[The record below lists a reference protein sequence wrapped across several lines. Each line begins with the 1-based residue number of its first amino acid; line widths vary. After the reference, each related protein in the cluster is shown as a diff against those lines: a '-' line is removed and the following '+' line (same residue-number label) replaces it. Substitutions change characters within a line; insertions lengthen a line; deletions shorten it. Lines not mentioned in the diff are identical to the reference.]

1 MSKWSAPIHFIPHA
15 QQRSLPSFGWIIKRR
30 VHVQNARHTALQFV
44 RARLIRYADH
54 RAQRKLGYSSLEQL
68 AFVLDRQAGVV
79 QTKLNLIFVYIMQK
93 VPTPHQ
99 RTASSCSPTMA
110 HDGSSDDESTFL
122 DVQDTVEDDTML
134 PESTLPLEVKLSP
147 SSSSESPLKLGYPA
161 SIGRPKAVSASAAP
175 ISLSTNKS
183 DAGVENST
191 IMTPIAANSAAP
203 AAYLVS
209 AAHSESALMSKG
221 VAPPPPP
228 ISVRPATDTKPN
240 GFMTM
245 GGNLLS
251 GMVDFAGIKSPRGTM
266 QKVHV
271 VYPTPGPLYVDLYS
285 RDDGTGARVKGFRRT
300 PDGTMADAE
309 ASGQVYPGDELVSIN
324 AVDVTKMVFA
334 DIITTAKEATFPL
347 SLTFHCFLKNR
358 EEHDKQ
364 IQEKPIQP
372 ERKHLSG
379 PLPPMSPSSS
389 AGWGA
394 RLSQMTRSGSFEQ
407 KTTGSDLTI
416 GAPRSPSSPS
426 SETNGGKFGFSL
438 GKVGTDGVKKN
449 LFRMM
454 GNKPSRPEEDKNVVK
469 GWMNDLALKPHN
481 SSTGGRH
488 RKTPANT
495 NTDVLHSTP
504 IVAVTTGGRFVGV
517 LDDDVNEF
525 SLTWFRKTPP
535 EMDIRQIKGVK
546 RCPYFPSV
554 DDVGAILSL
563 QCESLRFPQ
572 LKRVVE
578 MSSPLVLDPAVGN
591 TVDVLLE
598 AGAGSFS
605 ATLASNEHDSFQI
618 KISPD
623 DVILVKISEDEDE
636 GGVVVKAAYSTF
648 LQVLLD
654 PADQLRFTLK
664 VQEFGGFLD
673 SKWCRVTDDNYSS
686 SGAVSSPAA
695 GKNRLRLQSEGSLT
709 SISSARLSDLV
720 GLEPDDAADPTKER
734 SSDVT
739 PAATPPRS
747 AMISSKNGFS
757 ASSTS
762 IAGDNV
768 FIEGRLAAQDKEIA
782 MLREKLSSMSVL
794 LKTAEQENKQVT
806 ASLEVKDNRIELQQ
820 MKLRQ
825 FEKFPGQCDAQA
837 REIQAL
843 RTKLEDEERK
853 HAHCKEELQQVLN
866 VAAKRAA
873 EMTDQG
879 VQTEAQFLDG
889 EGFTSA
895 VVSSGSGWE
904 RDAWSGTVATV
915 SASDL
920 QQQIKDQQLRIAQL
934 QDEQVKLVTKR
945 NMFRAKSLELSK
957 ELRRLVGANNNR
969 PLDDLETQL
978 AERSTL
984 QAELAFVKADAKS
997 TADEL
1002 AGLKSVLD
1010 NVGDKDKGA
1019 KRLAAQN
1026 AELQRTVHQ
1035 LQDSLSE
1042 ARDQVDA
1049 VKKINSALALRL
1061 HRLQPETR
1069 GSIVEELPISPPTG
1083 FPAFTSDDEDDDDDE
1098 EEEDEELKDG
1108 LAEFRRS
1115 LVGHCTFFKAL
1126 LLIVR
1131 IIRHQRLMGELRS
1144 VFRRLWAVW
1153 MAMQVE
1159 FHGRYSLERLG
1170 RLNSYMQ
1177 TASLCR
1183 VMSVAFL
1190 SSFPCL
1196 VLAILVE
1203 AVPLAA
1209 PEDGVRANWVFLI
1222 RFGFVT
1228 GLMVGSMVFQMG
1240 QNVPAL
1246 IVKTRHI
1253 ITIAVLSA
1261 GAAVITL
1268 YAVASAT
1275 VFPVPFTMLL
1285 ASPPSIV
1292 MYGICFAIFWG
1303 AQFKAD
1309 PSIQKEM
1316 EQQTTVL
1323 NCQISLTLIYPM
1335 YIFGFTSFTG
1345 AYQTI
1350 FVVVLPIIKLIAKN
1364 WVSRAL
1370 AGHNDFKPEAVIF
1383 NVEVFNALYIS
1394 NALQVASTQAST
1406 VTIMA
1411 VDLLHFW
1418 LSMYD
1423 VVEILK
1429 QVKVLMN
1436 KIPEENPI
1444 GKENFLQVAMRLL
1457 DLETQHMSE
1466 SMDHFSDVSHLSH
1479 PTWKDQIESWV
1490 NSNVPAT
1497 KRNERRMSE
1506 LGHDEVNEKSP
1517 SQTRKP
1523 SLGTRVFPVTTGQ
1536 IQGWLQAKRSLS
1548 STITRGTKSMP
1559 DSSSSL
1565 ELAAVFSQNER
1576 ALFIRESAR
1585 VLFITEYIVLVEY
1598 VEVVL
1603 PLVYRLCT

>member
-1 MSKWSAPIHFIPHA
+1 
-15 QQRSLPSFGWIIKRR
+15 
-30 VHVQNARHTALQFV
+30 
-44 RARLIRYADH
+44 
-54 RAQRKLGYSSLEQL
+54 
-68 AFVLDRQAGVV
+68 
-79 QTKLNLIFVYIMQK
+79 
-93 VPTPHQ
+93 
-99 RTASSCSPTMA
+99 MA

-122 DVQDTVEDDTML
+122 DAQDTVEDDTML

-161 SIGRPKAVSASAAP
+161 SIGRSKAVSASAAP

-183 DAGVENST
+183 DAGGSNETPHGFWDAHRRTQSTGNLRVENST
-191 IMTPIAANSAAP
+191 KMSPIAANSTAP
-203 AAYLVS
+203 AAYLAS

-221 VAPPPPP
+221 VTPPPPP

-240 GFMTM
+240 GFMAM

-251 GMVDFAGIKSPRGTM
+251 GMVDFA
-266 QKVHV
+266 
-271 VYPTPGPLYVDLYS
+271 GPLYVDLYS

-372 ERKHLSG
+372 EMKHLSG

-454 GNKPSRPEEDKNVVK
+454 GNKPSRPEEGKNVVK

-578 MSSPLVLDPAVGN
+578 MPSPLVLDPAVGN

-623 DVILVKISEDEDE
+623 DVSLVKISEDEDE

-664 VQEFGGFLD
+664 VQEFGGFLGNREGD
-673 SKWCRVTDDNYSS
+673 VCDLKKRHAQLQSLSCFYLVAQNRQNRDIMTLLIRKFRARVITSEQEEQAQADERNLFMDPAFVVAVAPAPPLTASQSVGSNSGAISPANNSETASGAGSPTTTTTS

-709 SISSARLSDLV
+709 SVSSARLSDLV

-747 AMISSKNGFS
+747 ALISSKNGFS

-794 LKTAEQENKQVT
+794 FKTAEQENKQVT

-934 QDEQVKLVTKR
+934 QDEQVKLVTER

-1069 GSIVEELPISPPTG
+1069 SSIVEELPISPPTG

-1115 LVGHCTFFKAL
+1115 LVG
-1126 LLIVR
+1126 
-1131 IIRHQRLMGELRS
+1131 Q
-1144 VFRRLWAVW
+1144 
-1153 MAMQVE
+1153 
-1159 FHGRYSLERLG
+1159 
-1170 RLNSYMQ
+1170 
-1177 TASLCR
+1177 
-1183 VMSVAFL
+1183 
-1190 SSFPCL
+1190 
-1196 VLAILVE
+1196 
-1203 AVPLAA
+1203 
-1209 PEDGVRANWVFLI
+1209 
-1222 RFGFVT
+1222 
-1228 GLMVGSMVFQMG
+1228 
-1240 QNVPAL
+1240 
-1246 IVKTRHI
+1246 
-1253 ITIAVLSA
+1253 
-1261 GAAVITL
+1261 
-1268 YAVASAT
+1268 
-1275 VFPVPFTMLL
+1275 
-1285 ASPPSIV
+1285 
-1292 MYGICFAIFWG
+1292 
-1303 AQFKAD
+1303 
-1309 PSIQKEM
+1309 
-1316 EQQTTVL
+1316 
-1323 NCQISLTLIYPM
+1323 
-1335 YIFGFTSFTG
+1335 
-1345 AYQTI
+1345 
-1350 FVVVLPIIKLIAKN
+1350 
-1364 WVSRAL
+1364 
-1370 AGHNDFKPEAVIF
+1370 
-1383 NVEVFNALYIS
+1383 
-1394 NALQVASTQAST
+1394 
-1406 VTIMA
+1406 
-1411 VDLLHFW
+1411 
-1418 LSMYD
+1418 
-1423 VVEILK
+1423 
-1429 QVKVLMN
+1429 
-1436 KIPEENPI
+1436 
-1444 GKENFLQVAMRLL
+1444 
-1457 DLETQHMSE
+1457 
-1466 SMDHFSDVSHLSH
+1466 
-1479 PTWKDQIESWV
+1479 
-1490 NSNVPAT
+1490 
-1497 KRNERRMSE
+1497 
-1506 LGHDEVNEKSP
+1506 
-1517 SQTRKP
+1517 
-1523 SLGTRVFPVTTGQ
+1523 
-1536 IQGWLQAKRSLS
+1536 
-1548 STITRGTKSMP
+1548 
-1559 DSSSSL
+1559 
-1565 ELAAVFSQNER
+1565 
-1576 ALFIRESAR
+1576 
-1585 VLFITEYIVLVEY
+1585 
-1598 VEVVL
+1598 
-1603 PLVYRLCT
+1603 

>member
-1 MSKWSAPIHFIPHA
+1 
-15 QQRSLPSFGWIIKRR
+15 
-30 VHVQNARHTALQFV
+30 
-44 RARLIRYADH
+44 
-54 RAQRKLGYSSLEQL
+54 
-68 AFVLDRQAGVV
+68 
-79 QTKLNLIFVYIMQK
+79 
-93 VPTPHQ
+93 
-99 RTASSCSPTMA
+99 
-110 HDGSSDDESTFL
+110 
-122 DVQDTVEDDTML
+122 
-134 PESTLPLEVKLSP
+134 
-147 SSSSESPLKLGYPA
+147 
-161 SIGRPKAVSASAAP
+161 
-175 ISLSTNKS
+175 
-183 DAGVENST
+183 
-191 IMTPIAANSAAP
+191 MTPIAANSAAP

-251 GMVDFAGIKSPRGTM
+251 GMVDFAGINHPEHNAEGSRGVSDTRA
-266 QKVHV
+266 
-271 VYPTPGPLYVDLYS
+271 LYVDLYS

-454 GNKPSRPEEDKNVVK
+454 GNKPSRPEEDKNFNRRTPSENASEHK
-469 GWMNDLALKPHN
+469 Y
-481 SSTGGRH
+481 GRASLN
-488 RKTPANT
+488 ANCCR
-495 NTDVLHSTP
+495 DYWRA
-504 IVAVTTGGRFVGV
+504 IRGV

-664 VQEFGGFLD
+664 VQEFGGFLGNREGD
-673 SKWCRVTDDNYSS
+673 NRDIMTLLIRKFRARVITSEQEEQAQADERNLFMDPAFVVAVAPAPPLTASQSVGSNSGAISPANNSETASGAGSPTTTTTS

-1049 VKKINSALALRL
+1049 VKKINSALALPGDSR
-1061 HRLQPETR
+1061 
-1069 GSIVEELPISPPTG
+1069 SIVEELPISPPTG

-1115 LVGHCTFFKAL
+1115 LVG
-1126 LLIVR
+1126 
-1131 IIRHQRLMGELRS
+1131 Q
-1144 VFRRLWAVW
+1144 
-1153 MAMQVE
+1153 
-1159 FHGRYSLERLG
+1159 
-1170 RLNSYMQ
+1170 
-1177 TASLCR
+1177 
-1183 VMSVAFL
+1183 
-1190 SSFPCL
+1190 
-1196 VLAILVE
+1196 
-1203 AVPLAA
+1203 
-1209 PEDGVRANWVFLI
+1209 
-1222 RFGFVT
+1222 
-1228 GLMVGSMVFQMG
+1228 
-1240 QNVPAL
+1240 
-1246 IVKTRHI
+1246 
-1253 ITIAVLSA
+1253 
-1261 GAAVITL
+1261 
-1268 YAVASAT
+1268 
-1275 VFPVPFTMLL
+1275 
-1285 ASPPSIV
+1285 
-1292 MYGICFAIFWG
+1292 
-1303 AQFKAD
+1303 
-1309 PSIQKEM
+1309 
-1316 EQQTTVL
+1316 
-1323 NCQISLTLIYPM
+1323 
-1335 YIFGFTSFTG
+1335 
-1345 AYQTI
+1345 
-1350 FVVVLPIIKLIAKN
+1350 
-1364 WVSRAL
+1364 
-1370 AGHNDFKPEAVIF
+1370 
-1383 NVEVFNALYIS
+1383 
-1394 NALQVASTQAST
+1394 
-1406 VTIMA
+1406 
-1411 VDLLHFW
+1411 
-1418 LSMYD
+1418 
-1423 VVEILK
+1423 
-1429 QVKVLMN
+1429 
-1436 KIPEENPI
+1436 
-1444 GKENFLQVAMRLL
+1444 
-1457 DLETQHMSE
+1457 
-1466 SMDHFSDVSHLSH
+1466 
-1479 PTWKDQIESWV
+1479 
-1490 NSNVPAT
+1490 
-1497 KRNERRMSE
+1497 
-1506 LGHDEVNEKSP
+1506 
-1517 SQTRKP
+1517 
-1523 SLGTRVFPVTTGQ
+1523 
-1536 IQGWLQAKRSLS
+1536 
-1548 STITRGTKSMP
+1548 
-1559 DSSSSL
+1559 
-1565 ELAAVFSQNER
+1565 
-1576 ALFIRESAR
+1576 
-1585 VLFITEYIVLVEY
+1585 
-1598 VEVVL
+1598 
-1603 PLVYRLCT
+1603 